1 MPPALLGSL
10 ATLGGLSQAP
20 ATLVTLLPLLAV
32 GITYFR
38 YQSVD
43 PESPP
48 VDAVNVIYN
57 HISHKHVLFSKF

>member
-20 ATLVTLLPLLAV
+20 ATLMTLLPLLAV

-48 VDAVNVIYN
+48 VDAVNVN
-57 HISHKHVLFSKF
+57 T